1 MAEIET
7 WVEEVLFRGRPANG
21 PGSELPPRL
30 YVVMGV
36 QREEASLIDPT
47 QTEWK
52 RQLTDPMTMTQ
63 ARERFGYSPS
73 GLVELINDQAFAEVE
88 RLTAQLAQQV
98 QRADAAEAALTE
110 LSAEIEAIKARL
122 AEIEEAKAG
131 QTVAEGE

>member
-63 ARERFGYSPS
+63 ARERFGYSAS
-73 GLVELINDQAFAEVE
+73 GLVDLINDQAFAEVE
-88 RLTAQLAQQV
+88 RLTEQLAEKIAAMEGLEAEL
-98 QRADAAEAALTE
+98 ADAAARIAALEEAA
-110 LSAEIEAIKARL
+110 AAAILPSDAPL
-122 AEIEEAKAG
+122 VSE
-131 QTVAEGE
+131 